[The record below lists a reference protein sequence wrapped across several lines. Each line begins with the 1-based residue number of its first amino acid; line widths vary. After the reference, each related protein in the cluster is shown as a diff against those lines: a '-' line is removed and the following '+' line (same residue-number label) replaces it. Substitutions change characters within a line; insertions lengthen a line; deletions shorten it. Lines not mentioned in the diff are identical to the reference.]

1 MKDGIIRL
9 NDYLC
14 YFAIVAV
21 AFAGYA
27 TYGEWGAI
35 GGFVAGAVMA
45 GFWLVLSGIY
55 DELKKITAS
64 KGLS

>member
-14 YFAIVAV
+14 YLAIAV
-21 AFAGYA
+21 IAFAGYSA
-27 TYGEWGAI
+27 YGALGGL
-35 GGFVAGAVMA
+35 GGFVAGSVIA

-55 DELKKITAS
+55 DEIRKVTAS
-64 KGLS
+64 KGL

>member
-1 MKDGIIRL
+1 MKDSIIRL

-27 TYGEWGAI
+27 IYGEWGAI
-35 GGFVAGAVMA
+35 GGFIAGAVMA
-45 GFWLVLSGIY
+45 GFGLVLSGIS
-55 DELKKITAS
+55 DDLKKITAS
-64 KGLS
+64 QGL

>member
-1 MKDGIIRL
+1 MKDSIIRL

-14 YFAIVAV
+14 YFLIIAAML
-21 AFAGYA
+21 FGY
-27 TYGEWGAI
+27 TSLGLLGVLV
-35 GGFVAGAVMA
+35 GFVVGAVLA

-64 KGLS
+64 RGL

>member
-14 YFAIVAV
+14 YLAIAIA
-21 AFAGYA
+21 AFVGYAGY
-27 TYGEWGAI
+27 GVVGGL
-35 GGFVAGAVMA
+35 GGFVAGAVLA
-45 GFWLVLSGIY
+45 GVWLVLSGIY

-64 KGLS
+64 KGLR

>member
-14 YFAIVAV
+14 YLAIAV
-21 AFAGYA
+21 ATFAGYSA
-27 TYGEWGAI
+27 YGAFGGL
-35 GGFVAGAVMA
+35 GGFIVGAVLA

-55 DELKKITAS
+55 DELRKVTAS
-64 KGLS
+64 KGR

>member
-14 YFAIVAV
+14 YLAIAV
-21 AFAGYA
+21 IAFAGYSA
-27 TYGEWGAI
+27 YGALGGL
-35 GGFVAGAVMA
+35 GGFVTGSVIA

-55 DELKKITAS
+55 DEIRKVTAS
-64 KGLS
+64 KGL

>member
-27 TYGEWGAI
+27 IYGEWGGNRWI
-35 GGFVAGAVMA
+35 HSRGGDGRILACPQRD
-45 GFWLVLSGIY
+45 LRRTEENY
-55 DELKKITAS
+55 
-64 KGLS
+64 

>member
-14 YFAIVAV
+14 YLAIAIV
-21 AFAGYA
+21 
-27 TYGEWGAI
+27 TY
-35 GGFVAGAVMA
+35 GGFVTYGMFGGLGGFVVGAVIA

-64 KGLS
+64 KGL

>member
-14 YFAIVAV
+14 YFAIAIITYL
-21 AFAGYA
+21 GYA
-27 TYGEWGAI
+27 TYGLFGGL
-35 GGFVAGAVMA
+35 GGFVVGAVLA

-55 DELKKITAS
+55 DELRKVTAS
-64 KGLS
+64 KGL

>member
-14 YFAIVAV
+14 YLAIAIA
-21 AFAGYA
+21 AFAGYSV
-27 TYGEWGAI
+27 YGVFGAL
-35 GGFVAGAVMA
+35 GGFILGAVLA

-55 DELKKITAS
+55 DEVKRIGLT
-64 KGLS
+64 KG